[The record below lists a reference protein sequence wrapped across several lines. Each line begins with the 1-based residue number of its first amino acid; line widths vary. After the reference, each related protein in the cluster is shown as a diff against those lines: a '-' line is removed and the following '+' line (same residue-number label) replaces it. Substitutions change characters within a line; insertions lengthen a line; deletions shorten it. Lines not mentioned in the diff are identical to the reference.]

1 MSKSLK
7 SFGLPSKKR
16 FLGNKDE
23 SDGRVTARTSSLPPP
38 GVPTSV
44 IRSPLTLSSPELSSN
59 KKPADKPEVE
69 TVPRPLTNNVL
80 KSINFVPGGA
90 RGVYVLT
97 MNAPFTFLR
106 GAPEK
111 FSTFG
116 APVKLTDEP
125 NFCQSMVCFFLLTS
139 HLTII

>member
-23 SDGRVTARTSSLPPP
+23 SGGRATARTSSLPPP

-44 IRSPLTLSSPELSSN
+44 IRSPLTLSSPELSSS
-59 KKPADKPEVE
+59 KKPADRPEVK

-125 NFCQSMVCFFLLTS
+125 NFCQSMVCFFFFFYLLPT
-139 HLTII
+139 